1 MGSPSFDF
9 RLAFSDQEKEEVK
22 MQIYEYKTVLAGDGR
37 NVLVR
42 EREQTY
48 ERAERIMR
56 DVFQLHECAEEYV
69 WLICLAMRGILHHS
83 GAQPP
88 RLGFLSIVGGR
99 EEIKE
104 KGTGMGSG

>member
-42 EREQTY
+42 EADGTVSITGHR
-48 ERAERIMR
+48 M
-56 DVFQLHECAEEYV
+56 
-69 WLICLAMRGILHHS
+69 ICS
-83 GAQPP
+83 VCE
-88 RLGFLSIVGGR
+88 S
-99 EEIKE
+99 
-104 KGTGMGSG
+104 

>member
-88 RLGFLSIVGGR
+88 RPGFLSVNLH
-99 EEIKE
+99 KE
-104 KGTGMGSG
+104 